1 MKSFSVWLTD
11 YLQAFP
17 EPTKQK
23 GTITMEEIKA
33 SEEIRRR
40 NSRAIERRDTWRRRY
55 KLLSNAIRIK
65 RREVRELRSEMA
77 FFGIAQSA

>member
-1 MKSFSVWLTD
+1 
-11 YLQAFP
+11 
-17 EPTKQK
+17 
-23 GTITMEEIKA
+23 MEEIKA